1 MNLRFITHSL
11 LSVAAAMVLISCGSY
26 RASVTNSQGRLIP
39 VDATW
44 DARADQSIASCINTY
59 KSQIEQI
66 MNQPIGKAATTLKVF
81 QPESPLSN
89 LTADM
94 LKSVTSK
101 YLGKPVDMG
110 VINLGGLR
118 TTLTEGVITVGNI
131 YEIFPFENTVI
142 ILTLKG
148 EDVRHLFEEMAFR
161 GGEGISGAQL
171 VITKK
176 GKLKSCTINGKPVDP
191 KAEYTIGTIDY
202 LAEGNDGMGSFK
214 KAVRRQDLPDALL
227 RDVFM
232 DYVKEQAAH
241 GKSID
246 SKCDNRVKVV
256 AE

>member
-1 MNLRFITHSL
+1 MNLHSTTHALWSL
-11 LSVAAAMVLISCGSY
+11 VVALSLISCGSY
-26 RASVTNSQGRLIP
+26 RASVTKSQGFLIP
-39 VDATW
+39 VDSTW
-44 DARADQSIASCINTY
+44 DAKADQSITSQISTY

-66 MNQPIGKAATTLKVF
+66 MNKPIGKASTTLRVF

-101 YLGKPVDMG
+101 FLGKPVDMG

-148 EDVRHLFEEMAFR
+148 EDVQHLFEEMAFR

-176 GKLKSCTINGKPVDP
+176 GKLKNCTING

-202 LAEGNDGMGSFK
+202 LAEGNDGMGSFR
-214 KAVRRQDLPDALL
+214 KAVKRQDLPDALL

-232 DYVKEQAAH
+232 NYVKEQNAQ
-241 GKSID
+241 GKSIT
-246 SKCDNRVKVV
+246 SQCDNRVKVV
-256 AE
+256 SE